1 MSAATP
7 IPAGEIATRP
17 GPSAPAARRPPPLEQ
32 WWPAIPL
39 LVVIAALLL
48 APALLLVFQSLAT
61 ADGLGL
67 GNWEL
72 VFSQAA
78 NRSAVFTTLEL
89 AGASATI
96 TTIIGG
102 PLAWLIRG
110 MLPVS
115 RAGWLALLNVS
126 ANFGG
131 IGLAFSFFATIG
143 TQGMVTRAL
152 QATGLEFDPPRGS
165 SFLGLLLAYEYTNI
179 PLFVLLILPAMGA
192 LRSEWFEAA
201 EVASAT
207 RWQFWRRVGI
217 PVLAPFLVSGWL
229 LIFTWSIGIYSIA
242 FGLAG
247 NVGASSINLMTLQIG
262 DILQTDVFGRG
273 RAAVL
278 AVVLMVIATLSL
290 LTYRMI
296 LRRAMRWL

>member
-1 MSAATP
+1 MF
-7 IPAGEIATRP
+7 
-17 GPSAPAARRPPPLEQ
+17 LEQ

-39 LVVIAALLL
+39 LVVIAAFLL
-48 APALLLVFQSLAT
+48 APALLLIGQSLAT
-61 ADGLGL
+61 PDGIGL
-67 GNWEL
+67 GNWER
-72 VFSQAA
+72 VFSLPA
-78 NRSAVFTTLEL
+78 NRSAVVTTLVL
-89 AGASATI
+89 AASSATL
-96 TTIIGG
+96 TTFIGG

-115 RAGWLALLNVS
+115 RASWLALLNVS

-143 TQGMVTRAL
+143 VQGMLTRAI
-152 QATGLEFDPPRGS
+152 QAAGIDFDPPRGA

-179 PLFVLLILPAMGA
+179 PLFVLLTLPAMGA
-192 LRSEWFEAA
+192 LRTEWFEAA

-217 PVLAPFLVSGWL
+217 PVLAPFLFGGWL

-247 NVGASSINLMTLQIG
+247 NVGASSINIITLQIG
-262 DILQTDVFGRG
+262 NILQTDVFGRG

-278 AVVLMVIATLSL
+278 AVVLMAIATLSL
-290 LTYRMI
+290 LAYRAI
-296 LRRAMRWL
+296 LRRGLRWL

>member
-1 MSAATP
+1 MSATP
-7 IPAGEIATRP
+7 IEAGELARRP
-17 GPSAPAARRPPPLEQ
+17 GPSATPAPRLVVLEQ

-39 LVVIAALLL
+39 LVVIAAFLL
-48 APALLLVFQSLAT
+48 APALLLIGQSLAT
-61 ADGLGL
+61 ADGIGL
-67 GNWEL
+67 GNWER
-72 VFSQAA
+72 VFSQPA
-78 NRSAVFTTLEL
+78 NRTAIVTSLVLAATSATLTTLI
-89 AGASATI
+89 GA
-96 TTIIGG
+96 
-102 PLAWLIRG
+102 PLAWMIRG

-143 TQGMVTRAL
+143 TQGMITRAL
-152 QATGLEFDPPRGS
+152 QAGGIEFDPPRGA

-179 PLFVLLILPAMGA
+179 PLFVLLTLPAMGA
-192 LRSEWFEAA
+192 LRTEWFEAA

-217 PVLAPFLVSGWL
+217 PVLAPFLLGGWL
-229 LIFTWSIGIYSIA
+229 LIFTWSIGIYSLA

-247 NVGASSINLMTLQIG
+247 NVAASSINIITLQIG
-262 DILQTDVFGRG
+262 SILQSDVFGRG

-278 AVVLMVIATLSL
+278 AVVLMAIATLSL
-290 LTYRMI
+290 LAYRAI
-296 LRRAMRWL
+296 LRRALRWL

>member
-1 MSAATP
+1 MSATP
-7 IPAGEIATRP
+7 LGVGA
-17 GPSAPAARRPPPLEQ
+17 AARRPGSPASVARITGVLDA
-32 WWPAIPL
+32 WGPAIPL

-48 APALLLVFQSLAT
+48 APALLLIGQSLAT
-61 ADGLGL
+61 PDGPGL
-67 GNWEL
+67 ANWER
-72 VFSQAA
+72 VFSHEA
-78 NRSAVFTTLEL
+78 NRSAVATTLAL
-89 AGASATI
+89 GATSATV
-96 TTIIGG
+96 TTIVGG

-152 QATGLEFDPPRGS
+152 DAAGIVFDPPRSS
-165 SFLGLLLAYEYTNI
+165 SFLGLLLAYEYTNV
-179 PLFVLLILPAMGA
+179 PLFVLLTLPAMGV

-201 EVASAT
+201 EVASAS

-217 PVLAPFLVSGWL
+217 PVLAPFLLAGWL
-229 LIFTWSIGIYSIA
+229 LIFTWSIGIYSLA

-247 NVGASSINLMTLQIG
+247 NVAASSITIITLQIG
-262 DILQTDVFGRG
+262 DILQSDVFGRG

-278 AVVLMVIATLSL
+278 AVVLMTIATVSL
-290 LTYRMI
+290 FTYRAI
-296 LRRAMRWL
+296 LRRAIRWL